1 MLIFSHCLIFANYK
15 LKNIFKMQIADKYNP
30 QETEQKWYDFWLE
43 NKFFHSEPDDRPPYT
58 IVIPPPNVTG
68 ILHMGHMLNNTIQ
81 DVLVRR
87 ARMQGFNACWVP
99 GTDHASI
106 ATEAKV
112 VAKLKAEGINK
123 KDITREEF
131 LKHAW
136 EWTDKYGGTILEQ
149 LKKLGCSCDW
159 DRTRFTLEDNLS
171 KSVIKVFVD
180 LYNKGLIY
188 RGYKVVNWDPE
199 AQTNISD
206 EEVIFKEQ
214 NGKLFYLKY
223 KIEGTEDFLTVA
235 TTRPET
241 IFGDVA
247 VCVNPNDERYQHLKG
262 KNVIVPIV
270 NRVIP
275 IIEDDYVDIEFGTG
289 ALKITPAH
297 DINDY
302 EIGQRHNLP
311 IIDSMDNDAVLN
323 EHGMHYQGMG
333 RFTVRKEIAKE
344 LEKNEL
350 LLKAE
355 DYVNKVGTSERTGA
369 VIEPKISV
377 QWFLKMSEMAKPA
390 LDVVMDDTIKFHP
403 EKFKNTYRHW
413 MENVHDWNISR
424 QLWWGQQIP
433 AFYYGTGENDF
444 VVAENIDDAVKLA
457 QEKTSNFQLQASDL
471 KQDEDA
477 LDTWFSSWLWPISV
491 FEGILDPENKDINY
505 YYPTSD
511 LVTGPDIIFFWVAR
525 MIMAGLEYRKDV
537 PFKNVYFT
545 GIVRDKQRRKMSK
558 QLGNSPDPIDLIEK
572 YGADGVRVGSL
583 LSSAAGNDLLFDED
597 LMSQG
602 RNFATKIWNAYKLIQ
617 GWKRNENI
625 KAKEF
630 DKQTINWFGEQ
641 LNKTIGEIEDQFS
654 KFRISDALHLV
665 YKLIWDDFCAWYLEA
680 IKPNFGEAISEEVY
694 QKTIAYFEELMK
706 LLHPFMPFLS
716 EELWQNISERSV
728 SEALVVAQ
736 QKKSE
741 PYNEDKIKDFDFAKE
756 VISGVRNYRQSKGIS
771 PRETVEVFT
780 NVSELANA
788 EVIQKLANISEIN
801 FNQKTDKPSFTFLV
815 GANEFSIPLSENL
828 DLGEE
833 KEKTEEEIKY
843 LKGFLISVDK
853 KLSNEKFVA
862 NAKPE
867 VVEIER
873 KKQKDAQDKIALL
886 EEKLKS
892 L

>member
-1 MLIFSHCLIFANYK
+1 
-15 LKNIFKMQIADKYNP
+15 MQIADKYNP

-43 NKFFHSEPDDRPPYT
+43 NKFFHSTPDNRPPYT

-136 EWTDKYGGTILEQ
+136 EWKEKYGGTILEQ

-159 DRTRFTLEDNLS
+159 DRTRFTMEDNLS

-199 AQTNISD
+199 AKTNISD

-223 KIEGTEDFLTVA
+223 KIEGSEDFLTVA

-247 VCVNPNDERYQHLKG
+247 VCVNPNDERYQSLKG

-311 IIDSMDNDAVLN
+311 IIDSMDDDAVLN

-333 RFTVRKEIAKE
+333 RFTVRKEMAKE
-344 LEKNEL
+344 LEKNDL

-377 QWFLKMSEMAKPA
+377 QWFLKMSELAKPA

-444 VVAENIDDAVKLA
+444 VVAENIEDALVLA
-457 QEKTSNFQLQASDL
+457 KEKTNNQQLTTENL

-477 LDTWFSSWLWPISV
+477 LDTWFSSWLWPMSV
-491 FEGILDPENKDINY
+491 FEGILNPENKDINY

-597 LMSQG
+597 LMLQG

-617 GWKRNENI
+617 GWKRDENI
-625 KAKEF
+625 KAKEY

-641 LNKTIGEIEDQFS
+641 LNKTIAEIEDQFS

-716 EELWQNISERSV
+716 EELWQNISERSI
-728 SEALVVAQ
+728 SEALVIAQ

-780 NVSELANA
+780 NVSGLANA

-828 DLGEE
+828 DLSEE
-833 KEKTEEEIKY
+833 KAKTEEEIKY

-867 VVEIER
+867 IVEVER

>member
-1 MLIFSHCLIFANYK
+1 
-15 LKNIFKMQIADKYNP
+15 MQIADKYNP

-199 AQTNISD
+199 AKTNISD

-311 IIDSMDNDAVLN
+311 IIDSMDNDAILN

-344 LEKNEL
+344 LEKNDL

-491 FEGILDPENKDINY
+491 FEGILDPENKDIN
-505 YYPTSD
+505 
-511 LVTGPDIIFFWVAR
+511 
-525 MIMAGLEYRKDV
+525 
-537 PFKNVYFT
+537 
-545 GIVRDKQRRKMSK
+545 
-558 QLGNSPDPIDLIEK
+558 
-572 YGADGVRVGSL
+572 
-583 LSSAAGNDLLFDED
+583 
-597 LMSQG
+597 
-602 RNFATKIWNAYKLIQ
+602 
-617 GWKRNENI
+617 
-625 KAKEF
+625 
-630 DKQTINWFGEQ
+630 
-641 LNKTIGEIEDQFS
+641 
-654 KFRISDALHLV
+654 
-665 YKLIWDDFCAWYLEA
+665 
-680 IKPNFGEAISEEVY
+680 
-694 QKTIAYFEELMK
+694 
-706 LLHPFMPFLS
+706 
-716 EELWQNISERSV
+716 
-728 SEALVVAQ
+728 
-736 QKKSE
+736 
-741 PYNEDKIKDFDFAKE
+741 
-756 VISGVRNYRQSKGIS
+756 
-771 PRETVEVFT
+771 
-780 NVSELANA
+780 
-788 EVIQKLANISEIN
+788 
-801 FNQKTDKPSFTFLV
+801 
-815 GANEFSIPLSENL
+815 
-828 DLGEE
+828 
-833 KEKTEEEIKY
+833 
-843 LKGFLISVDK
+843 
-853 KLSNEKFVA
+853 
-862 NAKPE
+862 
-867 VVEIER
+867 
-873 KKQKDAQDKIALL
+873 
-886 EEKLKS
+886 
-892 L
+892 